1 MVGLQWRSSGSI
13 MKCTIN
19 EAYNY
24 IHAGKIDHAQR
35 LIAAVEKEVKC
46 KLEYMDR
53 RRSAS
58 AGEYEVI
65 LGMCRSA
72 SWFAEKVREA
82 NLQEKKLVGGRQ
94 ATNDDFLR
102 IRVMKDKDAV
112 RIKSR

>member
-1 MVGLQWRSSGSI
+1 MFLTGVDEVGLQWRSSGSI

-19 EAYNY
+19 ESYNY

-46 KLEYMDR
+46 KLGYMDR

-65 LGMCRSA
+65 LGMCHSRSERRTCRRKS
-72 SWFAEKVREA
+72 SWVE
-82 NLQEKKLVGGRQ
+82 GR
-94 ATNDDFLR
+94 LR
-102 IRVMKDKDAV
+102 MMTF
-112 RIKSR
+112 